1 MSDAMNCVEQKS
13 GKENQPEEMPII
25 MLKGVNKVYEVGEN
39 KVEALKDIHLEIPAG
54 EFVGILGKSG
64 AGKSTLLNMISG
76 VDKPTSGEV
85 YVCGGALHKMNET
98 ECSKWRGKN
107 IGVIYQSFQLLASL
121 TLIDNVLFPIDF
133 LGSYHPVRSV
143 ERGLNLLQRM
153 QIGEHA
159 LKYPSQI
166 SGGQQQRVA
175 IARALAN
182 DAPILIADEPTGS
195 LDSITAAAIM
205 KVFEEILQEGK
216 TIIMATHDSTLAAHF
231 TKTIHIMDGEIIS
244 VENKLH

>member
-1 MSDAMNCVEQKS
+1 MNDIIIGVEQKTI
-13 GKENQPEEMPII
+13 KENHAKEMPII
-25 MLKGVNKVYEVGEN
+25 VLKGVNKTYEVGEN
-39 KVEALKDIHLEIPAG
+39 KVEALKNINIEIQAG
-54 EFVGILGKSG
+54 EFVGVLGKSG

-98 ECSKWRGKN
+98 ECSKWRGKY

-143 ERGLNLLQRM
+143 EWGLNLLQRM

-182 DAPILIADEPTGS
+182 NAPILIADEPTGS

-216 TIIMATHDSTLAAHF
+216 TIIMATHDNTLAAHF
-231 TKTIHIMDGEIIS
+231 TKTIHILDGEIIS
-244 VENKLH
+244 IEDILY

>member
-1 MSDAMNCVEQKS
+1 
-13 GKENQPEEMPII
+13 
-25 MLKGVNKVYEVGEN
+25 
-39 KVEALKDIHLEIPAG
+39 
-54 EFVGILGKSG
+54 
-64 AGKSTLLNMISG
+64 
-76 VDKPTSGEV
+76 
-85 YVCGGALHKMNET
+85 
-98 ECSKWRGKN
+98 
-107 IGVIYQSFQLLASL
+107 
-121 TLIDNVLFPIDF
+121 
-133 LGSYHPVRSV
+133 
-143 ERGLNLLQRM
+143 M